1 MPKKDAAFS
10 VSAQVSQ
17 CVLFINP
24 FSHFWIIYTNYLYG
38 PIQLYQA
45 TLLSII
51 EFKSVIHYLW
61 NVNYQ
66 TDTVWTCMKKNPK
79 ERRKLA
85 AECVWPVD
93 NERVTKSCQS
103 HSRAQAIF
111 TVCSTKNVR
120 NFSIFHPFI
129 KHPCQPVF
137 CLFPLTGVPFF
148 SLTDY
153 PLLLFTPTNYL
164 SFLSL
169 KYLTTSIHIMRI
181 HLVWIYSTSAKKES
195 YVLSSAKFGLRE

>member
-45 TLLSII
+45 TLLFII
-51 EFKSVIHYLW
+51 EFTSVIHYLW

-111 TVCSTKNVR
+111 TVCPTKNVR
-120 NFSIFHPFI
+120 NFSIFRQF
-129 KHPCQPVF
+129 F
-137 CLFPLTGVPFF
+137 AFFLSLASLFF
-148 SLTDY
+148 SLSDY
-153 PLLLFTPTNYL
+153 PFLLFTPTNYL

-169 KYLTTSIHIMRI
+169 KYLTTYIHR
-181 HLVWIYSTSAKKES
+181 
-195 YVLSSAKFGLRE
+195 VLT